1 VDALLVPTTAFP
13 ALPTAEID
21 VDVET
26 YTERNLSYL
35 RNTAIGNILNM
46 CGLSVPC
53 GFTKQGLPIGLMI
66 YAKPFQEN
74 LVLRTGYAFQK
85 TTDWH
90 RHMPDLS
97 WAESDNAG

>member
-1 VDALLVPTTAFP
+1 
-13 ALPTAEID
+13 
-21 VDVET
+21 
-26 YTERNLSYL
+26 
-35 RNTAIGNILNM
+35 
-46 CGLSVPC
+46 
-53 GFTKQGLPIGLMI
+53 MI